1 MIVIPAID
9 LKSGQ
14 CVRLAQG
21 DFSRSTV
28 YSDKPEDVA
37 IRWQEKGAEWIHVVD
52 LDGSVAGSPVNR
64 DVIRRIVGEVTVPIQ
79 VGGGIRDQAT
89 IEAYLAIGVKRVI
102 FGTGALSNEQFVR
115 QAIATY
121 PGCIVLGVDALDGR
135 VAIQGWT
142 EQTDLSPEELVKR
155 YDGLGL
161 AAVVFTDIKRDG
173 MQLGVNLRAVREL
186 AAAISVPVI
195 ASGGVAGLQDI
206 VNLMAIEDDG
216 IIGVIVGKALYSGAM
231 DLRLAIKAAKR
242 RWKNGDV
249 H

>member
-9 LKSGQ
+9 LNAGL

-28 YSDKPEDVA
+28 YSDKPEEVA
-37 IRWQEKGAEWIHVVD
+37 IRWQEEGAELIHVVD

-64 DVIRRIVGEVTVPIQ
+64 DVIRSIVQAVTVPVQ

-89 IEAYLAIGVKRVI
+89 IEAYLAMGVKRVI
-102 FGTGALSNEQFVR
+102 LGTGALSNEQFVR

-121 PGCIVLGVDALDGR
+121 PGSIVLGVDALDGR
-135 VAIQGWT
+135 VAIRGWT
-142 EQTDLSPEELVKR
+142 EQTDFRPEELVKR
-155 YDGLGL
+155 YEGPGL

-173 MQLGVNLRAVREL
+173 MQTGVNVPAVSEL
-186 AAAISVPVI
+186 ASAISVPVI

-206 VNLMAIEDDG
+206 VNLMEVEDAG
-216 IIGVIVGKALYSGAM
+216 IVGVIVGKALYSGAM
-231 DLRLAIKAAKR
+231 DLRLAIKAGRR

>member
-64 DVIRRIVGEVTVPIQ
+64 DVIRRIVGAVTVPIQ

-89 IEAYLAIGVKRVI
+89 IEAYLAMGVKRVI
-102 FGTGALSNEQFVR
+102 LGTGALSNEQFVR

-121 PGCIVLGVDALDGR
+121 PGSIVLGVDALDGR

-142 EQTDLSPEELVKR
+142 EHTDLSPEELVKR

-231 DLRLAIKAAKR
+231 DLRLAIIAAKR